1 MYTSIPALYISFH
14 RKWKTHCVCSTRLTW
29 IIFIPL
35 LSMTATTTWK
45 RNVRNQLMLR
55 YLQAG
60 KKRKV
65 QRFQNIIRHQEWHIE
80 MATHLHPL
88 QMDLEVVAGKKDVP
102 STVGSRTVRGLREV
116 ISERS
121 FPHTM
126 QYVEI
131 TARTCDLSVH
141 MRRALPKAN

>member
-1 MYTSIPALYISFH
+1 
-14 RKWKTHCVCSTRLTW
+14 
-29 IIFIPL
+29 
-35 LSMTATTTWK
+35 MTATTTWK

-102 STVGSRTVRGLREV
+102 SAVGSRTVRGLREV
-116 ISERS
+116 IRGRS
-121 FPHTM
+121 FPYTV
-126 QYVEI
+126 QCE
-131 TARTCDLSVH
+131 
-141 MRRALPKAN
+141 